1 MPGQPRRADSRRTV
15 DRILDTAIRTLGND
29 PAASMERVAEAASV
43 HRATLYRYFP
53 TREALITTLADHAI
67 ADGRALVA
75 TAAALPP
82 DRAAIEHLARDTV
95 AFGDRYAFLIGTDA
109 IAAAGPDPIGLT
121 ALMATWQAAGIVD
134 PAATPA
140 WLASAFTALATALS
154 TLHDHSTT
162 EQRTQRLAHTFL
174 DGTGTHSA

>member
-1 MPGQPRRADSRRTV
+1 MSGQPRRADSRRTV
-15 DRILDTAIRTLGND
+15 DRILETAIGTLGSD

-53 TREALITTLADHAI
+53 TREALITMLAERAI

-75 TAAALPP
+75 ATATLPP
-82 DRAAIEHLARDTV
+82 DRAAVDHLAAATA

-109 IAAAGPDPIGLT
+109 IAAAGPDPIGLA
-121 ALMATWQAAGIVD
+121 ALMADWQAAGIVD

-140 WLASAFTALATALS
+140 WLAAAFTALAAALS
-154 TLHDHSTT
+154 TLDDRSTP
-162 EQRTQRLAHTFL
+162 EQRARRLAGTFL
-174 DGTGTHSA
+174 DGAGTS